1 MNGRPIASRS
11 RTPLPGRRT
20 RPVRRAS
27 AGLSAVRAG
36 AALAMLVSAAAI
48 YGVGASSAFDYTKL
62 QLAGLTFTD
71 QNAVET
77 ALAGVRGANL
87 FGLSTAPLQAAL
99 ETLPTVSSASV
110 QVQLP
115 GTLAVS
121 IQERQPVLV
130 WKAGLDRFLVDR
142 DGTLFA
148 RLSGEPPAG
157 AGGLPVVDDTRARAA
172 LLAVGGH
179 LDPVDL
185 DAATRLASLVP
196 ADLGSSAVS
205 LGVTVS
211 DENGFVIDAKPAAWS
226 AVFGFYTPSLRTTE
240 LIPEQ
245 VRLLRSLLAGREQQ
259 VDRVILA
266 SATDGTYTQK
276 AAPSPSPKPKSSKAP
291 KTP

>member
-1 MNGRPIASRS
+1 MNGRPVASRS

-20 RPVRRAS
+20 KSVRRAS

-36 AALAMLVSAAAI
+36 AGLAMLVSAAAI

-71 QNAVET
+71 QSAVEA
-77 ALAGVRGANL
+77 ALAGARGENL
-87 FGLSTAPLQAAL
+87 FGLSTAPLEQAL
-99 ETLPTVSSASV
+99 EKMPTVSSARV

-121 IQERQPVLV
+121 IDERKPVLV
-130 WKAGLDRFLVDR
+130 WKVGQDRFLVDAE
-142 DGTLFA
+142 GTLFA
-148 RLSGEPPAG
+148 KMAAEPPAV
-157 AGGLPVVDDTRARAA
+157 AAALPVVEDRRASARIAE
-172 LLAVGGH
+172 VGGH
-179 LDPVDL
+179 LDAVDL

-211 DENGFVIDAKPAAWS
+211 DENGFVVDAKPAAWS

-245 VRLLRSLLAGREQQ
+245 VRLLRSLLAGREGK

-276 AAPSPSPKPKSSKAP
+276 ASPSPSPKPKATKAP
-291 KTP
+291 KAP